1 MAAAL
6 NYSVD
11 LTDTGGGGLGPYT
24 MVIRKNPTQSS
35 GGTDVTSQAG
45 SSYVN
50 GALSNIALNT
60 LGTINPQELMGMAAH
75 VIGDGIANANQSDS
89 LN

>member
-6 NYSVD
+6 NYSVN
-11 LTDTGGGGLGPYT
+11 LVDTGGGGLGPYT
-24 MVIRKNPTQSS
+24 MTILKNPTAAS
-35 GGTDVTSQAG
+35 GGTDVTAQAG
-45 SSYVN
+45 SIYN
-50 GALSNIALNT
+50 GGALTNIASNA

-75 VIGDGIANANQSDS
+75 VIGDGIAAAQQSDS